1 MNGLPGGHVADGCV
15 NAAESAK
22 GQSPLQV
29 LGPPGKP
36 APSPSTRRLSCHQQ
50 GGGGCSSCAR
60 KYQQADPSPARS
72 SPTHWLSLT
81 ADLNPLCTLQ
91 RAAQKPHFSQSL
103 SGRYFCLPGRCVLGQ
118 FPVQGTSLVLAY

>member
-36 APSPSTRRLSCHQQ
+36 APSPSTRRPSCHQQ
-50 GGGGCSSCAR
+50 GAAAR
-60 KYQQADPSPARS
+60 LVHGSTNK
-72 SPTHWLSLT
+72 LT
-81 ADLNPLCTLQ
+81 LLRQGRAPLT
-91 RAAQKPHFSQSL
+91 
-103 SGRYFCLPGRCVLGQ
+103 G
-118 FPVQGTSLVLAY
+118 